1 MPSHGFG
8 RESRLDSSS
17 MERVFSLGERQH
29 LSGLTAWILRRCE
42 APPHGARLGLSVGRK
57 LGAAVRRNR
66 IKRLLRE
73 AFRLNRH
80 KLKPGT
86 DLVIHPR
93 PGCRWKGYPCAQEAL
108 LDLCRKADL
117 LVRDE

>member
-1 MPSHGFG
+1 MPSYGFG

-17 MERVFSLGERQH
+17 MERVFSHGKKQH
-29 LSGLTAWILRRCE
+29 QRDIVAWILRSPE
-42 APPHGARLGLSVGRK
+42 AKPRGARLGLSVSRK
-57 LGAAVRRNR
+57 LGAAVLRNR
-66 IKRLLRE
+66 TKRLLRE

-86 DLVIHPR
+86 DLVVYPR